1 MHRACGGTPA
11 LRWWLFGRERSYGVF
26 DGDSV
31 MDELIEKAGVL
42 IEALPYIQ
50 QFRNEIV
57 VVKFGGS
64 AMEDP
69 AHVEGVLEDV
79 AFMEC
84 VGMKL
89 VLVHGGGKAISRGME
104 ADGIESTFL
113 HGLRVTCERSIHVV
127 ERVLKTDVNPRI
139 VKMLV
144 RKGATAKSLHGQSI
158 FHVTR
163 KTDVDS
169 GTGEPLDWGFVG
181 EPGEVDT
188 GPIHSMLAEG
198 VIPVIT
204 PLGVGPE
211 ARTHNINADV
221 AAAAVAKALRARK
234 LAFLSDVPGLLRDP
248 RDPQSLISTLQ
259 QREIE
264 RLVEHGVISGGMLPK
279 IKSCM
284 EALGAG
290 VRKVHMIDGRMQH
303 SLLLEMFTDKGVGTQ
318 IIGE

>member
-1 MHRACGGTPA
+1 
-11 LRWWLFGRERSYGVF
+11 
-26 DGDSV
+26 
-31 MDELIEKAGVL
+31 MDKVIEKAGVL

-79 AFMEC
+79 TFMEC

-89 VLVHGGGKAISRGME
+89 VLVHGGGKAISRGMQE
-104 ADGIESTFL
+104 DGIDSKFL

-139 VKMLV
+139 VRMLR
-144 RKGATAKSLHGQSI
+144 RKGAEAKSLHGESI

-163 KTDVDS
+163 KTGVDAS
-169 GTGEPLDWGFVG
+169 TGESIDWGFVG

-204 PLGVGPE
+204 PLGVGPDSQ
-211 ARTHNINADV
+211 THNINADV

-234 LAFLSDVPGLLRDP
+234 LAFLSDVPGLLRNPSDP
-248 RDPQSLISTLQ
+248 ESLISSLKQ
-259 QREIE
+259 HEIE
-264 RLVEHGVISGGMLPK
+264 WLVEQGVISGGMLPK

-284 EALGAG
+284 EALNAG

-303 SLLLEMFTDKGVGTQ
+303 SLLLEMFTDEGVGTQ